1 MSLSNILS
9 HTTLTTMVSA
19 STSFPVSPVV
29 ASSSDTTASL
39 TPTAQSNSSNSDQLI
54 FILAASVAGLLVITI
69 LLLLVLILV
78 FGFKCVRRCNSKRQV
93 KKTAADAS
101 TNKPSMTSEHCIHS
115 WLCMCVIGVYI
126 ISWDK
131 KSVLLQHLSSY
142 MAFPYNYMYSKYVEQ
157 FYRSLITMM

>member
-19 STSFPVSPVV
+19 STSLPVSPVV

-115 WLCMCVIGVYI
+115 
-126 ISWDK
+126 
-131 KSVLLQHLSSY
+131 
-142 MAFPYNYMYSKYVEQ
+142 
-157 FYRSLITMM
+157 